1 MIELWLR
8 DFRISWI
15 IRYQKNQREH
25 KKVIESKSHVNFV
38 RGDIIVM
45 RKREVPEAIKEQ
57 KGQPQGW

>member
-1 MIELWLR
+1 VR
-8 DFRISWI
+8 SGC
-15 IRYQKNQREH
+15 QKNQREH

-38 RGDIIVM
+38 RDDVIVM